1 MDERI
6 QRILVIIGALIILIL
21 FSWLKQRKKDRQP
34 IYTYNA
40 TIRSK
45 TVVKNT
51 VKGIYGPKNVFS
63 YTVIFDL
70 ADGSWVELTAP
81 ESIGRYSDGTSG
93 TVIFQGTKC
102 ERFDPDQ

>member
-1 MDERI
+1 MNDRI
-6 QRILVIIGALIILIL
+6 KILIPL
-21 FSWLKQRKKDRQP
+21 AIFTAIFLLVQWLEQRKKDRQP
-34 IYTYNA
+34 IYTYRA

-81 ESIGRYSDGTSG
+81 ESIGRYPDGTSG

-102 ERFDPDQ
+102 ERFDPDP